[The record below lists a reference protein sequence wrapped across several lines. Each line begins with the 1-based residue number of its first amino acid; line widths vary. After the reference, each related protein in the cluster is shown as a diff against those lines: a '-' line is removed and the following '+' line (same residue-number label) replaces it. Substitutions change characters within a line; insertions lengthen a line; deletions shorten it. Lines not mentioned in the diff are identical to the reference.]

1 MVQANLLHRAA
12 QLVRDMLTWTGPTE
26 VTMLLATRACL
37 LWQFRSLEHFL
48 NPSPRLRHH
57 FTEHGQYALQQVPG
71 LSYSIRLVVVNIEA
85 IEIDAAQRALDENS
99 DDNGDNDD
107 VNDRTSDGAL
117 DDLIVD
123 SRPGL
128 DTVSRR
134 SDHDNATIAMHHR
147 PSLPATTL
155 PVLTSRQQGI
165 RLTNS

>member
-1 MVQANLLHRAA
+1 
-12 QLVRDMLTWTGPTE
+12 MLFMIG
-26 VTMLLATRACL
+26 LATRACL
-37 LWQFRSLEHFL
+37 LWEFRSLDHLL
-48 NPSPRLRHH
+48 NTSPRLRPH

-71 LSYSIRLVVVNIEA
+71 LSCSIRLVVVNTEA
-85 IEIDAAQRALDENS
+85 TEIDAAQRPLDDNINV
-99 DDNGDNDD
+99 NGDNDD
-107 VNDRTSDGAL
+107 VDDQTSDSAL